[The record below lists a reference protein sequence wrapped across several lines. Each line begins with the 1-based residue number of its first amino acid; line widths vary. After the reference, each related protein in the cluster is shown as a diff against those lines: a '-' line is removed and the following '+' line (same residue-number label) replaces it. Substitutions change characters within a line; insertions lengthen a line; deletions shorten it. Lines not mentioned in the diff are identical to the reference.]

1 MMKMILNKNILCLQ
15 QQVENSLETLLN
27 LNLIRFYNPINVEND
42 KINDTV
48 RLSWFN
54 HVSGRDVG
62 SNAFL
67 NINQYLSILEEG
79 CYHALM
85 EDYSIIRVSFTFRN
99 NKLVSQNL
107 LWWPCPV
114 KIDFDDDEID
124 SPIEIV
130 NLFLGDIKSFRMRSP
145 IRVDFD
151 LNRDTLNHPKAHIH
165 TQHPKSRMNT
175 VNPICFNTFIKFIYN
190 HYYPHIELDNKRFPS
205 ISMNY
210 PTSKDIA
217 YYLEDKLVISQKI

>member
-1 MMKMILNKNILCLQ
+1 MMKMILNKNILFLQ
-15 QQVENSLETLLN
+15 QQVDNSLEILLN
-27 LNLIRFYNPINVEND
+27 LNLIRFYNPINVEAD
-42 KINDTV
+42 KITDTI

-54 HVSGRDVG
+54 HLSGRDVG

-67 NINQYLSILEEG
+67 NINQYLSILEAG
-79 CYHALM
+79 SYHALM
-85 EDYSIIRVSFTFRN
+85 EDYSIIRVSFTFQN
-99 NKLVSQNL
+99 NKLISQNL

-114 KIDFDDDEID
+114 KIDFDDEID

-130 NLFLGDIKSFRMRSP
+130 NLFLGDIDSFRMRSP

-151 LNRDTLNHPKAHIH
+151 LSRDTLDHPKAHIH

-190 HYYPHIELDNKRFPS
+190 HYYPHIGLNNKDFPS
-205 ISMNY
+205 ISINY
-210 PTSKDIA
+210 PKSKDIT
-217 YYLEDKLVISQKI
+217 YSLEDKLVISRSI